1 MSQLIRLIYKS
12 RNLLIFIILEILSF
26 WLLIKNNSYWDVS
39 FFNTSNYYAAKTLE
53 SSNYVKNYMNLGDVN
68 KQLASEN
75 SELRKQVVAMQQL
88 LGNRPKDSYKIDS
101 VFATRFDF
109 KVAKVINNTT
119 NLTDNYVTIDKGSLD
134 GIEPGMGVISPQ
146 GVVGQVKSCNERMSI
161 VYSIL
166 HSRFQVSSEI
176 KNKDLRKLNEKA
188 LGIGK
193 WDGANPRIINLTTV
207 DRFKPIK
214 IGDSV
219 MTSEQNSI
227 FPSNIMLGKIRKKGT
242 KPDQPFYDIELEL
255 STDFPNLTYV
265 YIVDNK
271 LKKEQ
276 DKLEATSTQ
285 TNQ

>member
-101 VFATRFDF
+101 VFATRFDS
-109 KVAKVINNTT
+109 KVINNTT

>member
-12 RNLLIFIILEILSF
+12 RNFLLFVILEILSF

-53 SSNYVKNYMNLGDVN
+53 TSNYVKNYMNLGDVN

-75 SELRKQVVAMQQL
+75 ADLRKQVVAMQQL
-88 LGNRPKDSYKIDS
+88 LGNRPKDAYKIDS
-101 VFATRFDF
+101 TFATRFDF

-119 NLTDNYVTIDKGSLD
+119 GLTDNYVTIDKGKLD

-146 GVVGQVKSCNERMSI
+146 GVVGMVKSCNDRMSI

-176 KNKDLRKLNEKA
+176 KNQELRSKSDKA
-188 LGIGK
+188 MGIGK
-193 WDGANPRIINLTTV
+193 WDGFNPRIINLTTV

-219 MTSEQNSI
+219 TTTEQNAI
-227 FPSNIMLGKIRKKGT
+227 FPPNVMVGKIRKKST
-242 KPDQPFYDIELEL
+242 KQDQPFYNIEVEL

-276 DKLEATSTQ
+276 EKLESTTQ